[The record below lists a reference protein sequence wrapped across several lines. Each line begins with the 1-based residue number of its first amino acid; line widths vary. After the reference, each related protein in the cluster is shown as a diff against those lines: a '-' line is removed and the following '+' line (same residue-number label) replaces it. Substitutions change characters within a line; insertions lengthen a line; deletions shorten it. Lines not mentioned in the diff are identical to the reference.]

1 MLGDILG
8 VGRPVHHNHVLPVGR
23 GLGQCWVGASI
34 LIEPGRKQD
43 SEGTVSAVDAEA
55 ASESDSHSGSRL
67 ACQALSTAQQRV
79 DESEM
84 AKAEVG

>member
-1 MLGDILG
+1 M
-8 VGRPVHHNHVLPVGR
+8 
-23 GLGQCWVGASI
+23 
-34 LIEPGRKQD
+34 IEPCRKQD

-55 ASESDSHSGSRL
+55 VSESDSHSGSRL

-84 AKAEVG
+84 AKAEVELQAAGANVTASVYVCVCVDVGIIETVF